1 MIVITM
7 QQYSFNRSSFFEGGN
22 FCTICICGSFRAS
35 MHLVRSPSTCNH
47 LTSLS
52 VRFMQT
58 STTCNQRNEI
68 SFKSARAN
76 PGIIELHKRTI
87 PNDNESSKSDRSN
100 KANKSSIRWSPGSI
114 AMLALPATAF
124 ALGCWQVQRLRW
136 KLGLIDQLKS
146 QLNIDA
152 IPFPDDNLSLLS
164 DLEYRR
170 VRVTGEFLHDREFT
184 IHPRGRFDE
193 GFKEKSGGLVASSS
207 VSSHGAHVI
216 TPFKL
221 AKSGRIIMINRG
233 WVPPEKISPKC
244 RKDAQIK
251 GEVTLDAIVR
261 HSEKRPQ
268 FVSNNIPAQGIW
280 YYKDFEAM
288 AERYGTEPIYL
299 EATYESTL
307 PGGPIG
313 GQTNISLRNEHLN
326 YLITWYSL
334 SALTLI
340 MWYMKFCK

>member
-1 MIVITM
+1 
-7 QQYSFNRSSFFEGGN
+7 
-22 FCTICICGSFRAS
+22 
-35 MHLVRSPSTCNH
+35 
-47 LTSLS
+47 
-52 VRFMQT
+52 
-58 STTCNQRNEI
+58 
-68 SFKSARAN
+68 
-76 PGIIELHKRTI
+76 
-87 PNDNESSKSDRSN
+87 
-100 KANKSSIRWSPGSI
+100 
-114 AMLALPATAF
+114 MLKALPATAF

-152 IPFPDDNLSLLS
+152 IPFPDDKQC
-164 DLEYRR
+164 
-170 VRVTGEFLHDREFT
+170 EFFRNKFS
-184 IHPRGRFDE
+184 

-313 GQTNISLRNEHLN
+313 GQTNISLRNEHFN
-326 YLITWYSL
+326 YLITW
-334 SALTLI
+334 
-340 MWYMKFCK
+340 